1 MRIGD
6 WIDAQRP
13 VVPAG
18 FRPCLQADGPASP
31 AGFAAAAAEALAA
44 LASPD
49 DPALG
54 ARGRG
59 PKTPVAPTDAPAPMG
74 TTCVDEHAPL
84 GVGGD
89 APSKRAEQSSA
100 ARRGG
105 SGPAHAGEDAPLGAA
120 GDAPSKH
127 TEQSS
132 AAPRGGSGPG
142 RARDHDRRSAFALLA
157 LDAYVTYACLLALDE
172 DDATAELED
181 VAAMVTRQ
189 WPPRAPAQ
197 DRETRQERVAQAPAE
212 RRSPGPAPERAS

>member
-18 FRPCLQADGPASP
+18 FRSCLQADGPASP
-31 AGFAAAAAEALAA
+31 AGFAAAAVEALAA

-54 ARGRG
+54 AHGRG
-59 PKTPVAPTDAPAPMG
+59 PKTPVALTDAPAPMG
-74 TTCVDEHAPL
+74 TACAAGDAPH
-84 GVGGD
+84 GAAGD

-100 ARRGG
+100 ACGDG
-105 SGPAHAGEDAPLGAA
+105 SGPAHAGEHDPLGAG
-120 GDAPSKH
+120 GDASSKH

-142 RARDHDRRSAFALLA
+142 RAREHDRRSAFALLA

-172 DDATAELED
+172 DDATVEIQD
-181 VAAMVTRQ
+181 VAAIVTRQ
-189 WPPRAPAQ
+189 WPPGAPAQ
-197 DRETRQERVAQAPAE
+197 DRELRQDGVVQAPTE
-212 RRSPGPAPERAS
+212 RRAPGPAPERAS